1 MSPANLRKESPAA
14 RLAPPEIWWRDLAAW
29 LGKRGFL
36 LRPRYRPG
44 WRPSWTGLGEFGV
57 DYEDQR
63 ILRRAAIM
71 DATRVSDGELVI
83 LKKIDKSD
91 NPREEELT
99 QYLCSGP
106 VALEP
111 RNHCIPLLDILHPP
125 NEPNVVI
132 LVLPLLL
139 PFYEP
144 RFRTFG
150 EAIDFMQ
157 QAFEGIKFLH
167 DHLIAHRDCMFMN
180 IMMDP
185 KPLYPDMFHPV
196 DPHKSRD
203 WKGKPKHYSR
213 TTHPTRY
220 ILIDFGISRR
230 YRPED
235 MPPLEPPV
243 WSADRTV
250 PENIK
255 EEPCNPFPI
264 DIYLIANVIRLY
276 FLNIYDGF
284 DFISPLIT
292 DMMQDDPEKRPTID
306 VVIARFDQIVG
317 NLSKWKLRS
326 RLKKHIEWSVAGL
339 FRSGAHIIRTASYML
354 RGLDPVPT
362 PRT

>member
-157 QAFEGIKFLH
+157 QAFEFLH